1 MKITAIAVGLTMAWV
16 AAGARAADAPAGV
29 DKVYAKN
36 CQSCHAKDATGNPKM
51 VKALKVELAALNL
64 VDADTLKES
73 DDALAKSI
81 TEGLNKKMPAY
92 GKKLTAEQVKEL
104 VAYVRSLAKPA
115 K

>member
-1 MKITAIAVGLTMAWV
+1 MKTMTIAVGLTMAWV

-51 VKALKVELAALNL
+51 VKALKVELAALDL
-64 VDADTLKES
+64 VDADTLKQS
-73 DDALAKSI
+73 DEALGKTIA
-81 TEGLNKKMPAY
+81 EGLNKKMPAY
-92 GKKLTAEQVKEL
+92 GKKLTAAQIKDL
-104 VAYVRSLAKPA
+104 VSYVRSLAKPA

>member
-1 MKITAIAVGLTMAWV
+1 MKTIAIAVGLTLVGV
-16 AAGARAADAPAGV
+16 AVGARAADAPAGA

-64 VDADTLKES
+64 VDADTLKEG

-92 GKKLTAEQVKEL
+92 GKKLTAEQIKEL
-104 VAYVRSLAKPA
+104 VGYIRGLAKPA